1 MMRFFSIG
9 IEENNLDLKK
19 SIVKKIE
26 ETKPEGFVIEE
37 KRAGNLLIINYILHN
52 PYDSGPWN
60 LIREKLQHCIADVL
74 TDLILDDLQQAMIQR
89 IIHDE
94 FFYFE
99 KEEMKYICQEV
110 LATVRGEKNRVSR
123 LSSLKNSWHG
133 RIRERIIEHLDTNS
147 EIIIEGFIRFRLK
160 DFTKELVQ
168 GISSIADEI
177 LIEREYNEF
186 IKLLRYFVEIQEP
199 KINEV
204 HVIVEDDRKYVLLD
218 DSYRVINN
226 DVLKE
231 LAKEI
236 SDKEISYDDL
246 LISSLITIAPS
257 KITIHDSE
265 KIKNTELLNTINK
278 VFGGKVSY
286 EP

>member
-1 MMRFFSIG
+1 M
-9 IEENNLDLKK
+9 
-19 SIVKKIE
+19 
-26 ETKPEGFVIEE
+26 
-37 KRAGNLLIINYILHN
+37 HN